1 MAHAR
6 NAACRRLQFVNAA
19 RIELLGSP
27 FDRVDMQSTI
37 DQCIAWCHGSRV
49 AHTVITLNAALLCMM
64 RRDEE
69 LRAACRGGDLIV
81 ADGVPVVATSRL
93 AGVPLPERVAG
104 VDLTARLLAEGAS
117 RGLSAYF
124 LGARAEVVQSLVDH
138 CQRNH
143 PGLKVVGWRDGYFS
157 AADHASIVA
166 EIARVAPHMLF
177 VGMPSPFKETWC
189 QRHRDALGVPVIVGV
204 GGTFDVL
211 TGYVRRAPR
220 VLQAA
225 GMEWSWRLA
234 MEPRKMWK
242 RYLYTNTEFLAL
254 AAREIFRLRTGPR
267 VSQWKVPG
275 ARADGQP
282 ENR

>member
-1 MAHAR
+1 
-6 NAACRRLQFVNAA
+6 VTAA
-19 RIELLGSP
+19 RIDFLGSP
-27 FDRVDMQSTI
+27 FDRVGMQATI
-37 DQCIAWCHGSRV
+37 QQCMAWCSGART

-69 LRAACRGGDLIV
+69 LRAACRSGDLIV
-81 ADGVPVVATSRL
+81 ADGVPVVWASRL

-104 VDLTARLLAEGAS
+104 VDLTAGLLAAGAT

-124 LGARAEVVQSLVDH
+124 LGARAEVVRSLADY
-138 CQRNH
+138 CRRNY
-143 PGLKVVGWRDGYFS
+143 PGLKVAGYRDGYFS
-157 AADHASIVA
+157 TADHGGIVA
-166 EIARVAPHMLF
+166 EIAGLAPDMLF

-189 QRHRDALGVPVIVGV
+189 ERHRAALAVPVIVGV

-220 VLQAA
+220 LLQVA

-242 RYLYTNTEFLAL
+242 RYLYTNTEFLGL
-254 AAREIFRLRTGPR
+254 AAREILRLRAGSR
-267 VSQWKVPG
+267 IS
-275 ARADGQP
+275 
-282 ENR
+282 

>member
-1 MAHAR
+1 M
-6 NAACRRLQFVNAA
+6 NPG

-27 FDRVDMQSTI
+27 FDRIGMQSTI
-37 DQCIAWCHGSRV
+37 DQCIAWCNGPRV

-69 LRAACRGGDLIV
+69 LRAACGSGDLIV
-81 ADGVPVVATSRL
+81 ADGAPVVAISRL

-117 RGLSAYF
+117 RGLSVYF
-124 LGARAEVVQSLVDH
+124 LGARAEVVRSLADY
-138 CQRNH
+138 CRRNH

-157 AADHASIVA
+157 AADHANIVG
-166 EIARVAPHMLF
+166 EIARLAPHMLF

-189 QRHRDALGVPVIVGV
+189 QRHRDALGVPVIMGV

-220 VLQAA
+220 VLQTV

-242 RYLYTNTEFLAL
+242 RYLYTNTEFLGL
-254 AAREIFRLRTGPR
+254 AVCEIFRHRVGRR
-267 VSQWKVPG
+267 VSRWKATG
-275 ARADGQP
+275 TSADGQA

>member
-1 MAHAR
+1 M
-6 NAACRRLQFVNAA
+6 NAA

-27 FDRVDMQSTI
+27 FDRVGMRSTI
-37 DQCIAWCHGSRV
+37 EQCISWCYGPRV

-69 LRAACRGGDLIV
+69 LRAACRSGDLIV
-81 ADGVPVVATSRL
+81 ADGVPVVAISRL

-104 VDLTARLLAEGAS
+104 VDLTARLLAEGAA
-117 RGLSAYF
+117 RGLSVYF
-124 LGARAEVVQSLVDH
+124 LGARPEVVRSLADY
-138 CQRNH
+138 CRRNH
-143 PGLKVVGWRDGYFS
+143 PGLKVVGWRDGYFC
-157 AADHASIVA
+157 AADHAGIVA
-166 EIARVAPHMLF
+166 EIARLAPHMLF

-189 QRHRDALGVPVIVGV
+189 QRHREALGVPVIVGV

-220 VLQAA
+220 LLQTV

-242 RYLYTNTEFLAL
+242 RYLYTNTEFLGL
-254 AAREIFRLRTGPR
+254 AAREIFRLRAGRR
-267 VSQWKVPG
+267 VSRWTATG
-275 ARADGQP
+275 AIADGQT

>member
-1 MAHAR
+1 LNPAR
-6 NAACRRLQFVNAA
+6 V
-19 RIELLGSP
+19 ELLGSP
-27 FDRVDMQSTI
+27 FDRVGMQTTV
-37 DQCIAWCHGSRV
+37 DQCMAWCDGPRV

-69 LRAACRGGDLIV
+69 LRAACRSGDLIV
-81 ADGVPVVATSRL
+81 ADGVPVVWTSRI

-104 VDLTARLLAEGAS
+104 VDLTAKLLAEGAA

-124 LGARAEVVQSLVDH
+124 LGARAEVVRSLVDY
-138 CQRNH
+138 CRSKY
-143 PGLKVVGWRDGYFS
+143 PGLKVLGWRDGYFT

-166 EIARVAPHMLF
+166 EIARLAPHMLF

-189 QRHRDALGVPVIVGV
+189 QRHREALGVPVIVGV

-220 VLQAA
+220 VLQAV

-242 RYLYTNTEFLAL
+242 RYLRTNTEFLVL
-254 AAREIFRLRTGPR
+254 AAREIMRRRGGPR
-267 VSQWKVPG
+267 VS
-275 ARADGQP
+275 
-282 ENR
+282 

>member
-1 MAHAR
+1 
-6 NAACRRLQFVNAA
+6 VNPA

-27 FDRVDMQSTI
+27 FDRVGMQASV
-37 DQCIAWCHGSRV
+37 DQCIAWCNGPRV
-49 AHTVITLNAALLCMM
+49 AHTVVTLNAALLCMM

-104 VDLTARLLAEGAS
+104 VDLTARLLTEGAA
-117 RGLSAYF
+117 RGLSVYF
-124 LGARAEVVQSLVDH
+124 LGARPEVVRSLADY
-138 CQRNH
+138 CARNH
-143 PGLKVVGWRDGYFS
+143 PGLKVAGWRDGYFS
-157 AADHASIVA
+157 VADHASIVA
-166 EIARVAPHMLF
+166 EIAALEPHMLF

-189 QRHRDALGVPVIVGV
+189 QRHRDALGVPVIMGV

-220 VLQAA
+220 ALQVV

-242 RYLYTNTEFLAL
+242 RYLHTNTEFLGL
-254 AAREIFRLRTGPR
+254 AACEIFRLRARPR
-267 VSQWKVPG
+267 NPWRDDAG
-275 ARADGQP
+275 AGT
-282 ENR
+282 NG

>member
-1 MAHAR
+1 M
-6 NAACRRLQFVNAA
+6 NPA

-27 FDRVDMQSTI
+27 FDRLDMQSTI
-37 DQCIAWCHGSRV
+37 DQCMAWCDGPRV

-69 LRAACRGGDLIV
+69 LRAACRSGDLIV
-81 ADGVPVVATSRL
+81 ADGVPVVAISRL

-104 VDLTARLLAEGAS
+104 VDLTARLLAEGAA

-124 LGARAEVVQSLVDH
+124 LGARPEVVRSLADY
-138 CQRNH
+138 CRRNH
-143 PGLKVVGWRDGYFS
+143 PGLKVAGFRDGYFS

-166 EIARVAPHMLF
+166 EIARLGPHMLF

-189 QRHRDALGVPVIVGV
+189 QRHREALGVPVIVGV

-220 VLQAA
+220 ALQVV

-242 RYLYTNTEFLAL
+242 RYLYTNTEFLGL

-267 VSQWKVPG
+267 DSQWKAAG
-275 ARADGQP
+275 AGADGQTN
-282 ENR
+282 NR